1 MRIELGNQQHTDGFH
16 ANLSVWK
23 ECLKREDDPGLSPQ
37 EKVEEESENGGNQ
50 EPPMNWKEKQKNMYA
65 SINSRETV
73 FVEG

>member
-1 MRIELGNQQHTDGFH
+1 M
-16 ANLSVWK
+16 
-23 ECLKREDDPGLSPQ
+23 KREDDPGLSPQ

-50 EPPMNWKEKQKNMYA
+50 EPPMNLKEKQKNTYV